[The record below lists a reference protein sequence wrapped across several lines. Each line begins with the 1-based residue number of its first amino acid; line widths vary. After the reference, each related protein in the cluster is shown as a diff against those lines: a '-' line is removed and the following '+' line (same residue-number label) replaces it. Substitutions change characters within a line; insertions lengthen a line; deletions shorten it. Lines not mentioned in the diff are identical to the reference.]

1 MGSPPTKLEK
11 DKNQRTLFGF
21 SKEKFEF
28 YKSAYQSAKAHVYR
42 QQHAGKHE
50 QDKIDA
56 LKWLNKYG

>member
-1 MGSPPTKLEK
+1 MDRQTELKEEK
-11 DKNQRTLFGF
+11 KQRTLFGF

>member
-1 MGSPPTKLEK
+1 MMGRPTKLVEEK
-11 DKNQRTLFGF
+11 KQRTLFGF

-56 LKWLNKYG
+56 KEWISKYG